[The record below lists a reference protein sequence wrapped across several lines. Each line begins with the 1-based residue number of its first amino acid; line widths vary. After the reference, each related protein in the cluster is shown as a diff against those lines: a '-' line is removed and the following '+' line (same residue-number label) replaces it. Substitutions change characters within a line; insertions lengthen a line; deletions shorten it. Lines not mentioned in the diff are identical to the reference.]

1 MHVVSAPR
9 QRKIQM
15 AQINCLCRRFSALTI
30 TFALVLQFFPPWHN
44 CCFAAPDWSGTAIGG
59 PPAAGSHKGT
69 AETLTI
75 TGMGQGPAA
84 KDQLHFVFRPVGAGD
99 VEIVGRIT
107 AFDGGPDAQVGLMLR
122 KDSTPASPM
131 ACVTF
136 WRRKLKPREANSP
149 VQNSIG
155 HRLRDPDGLYSHGY
169 DGVAPTRFTPPFWI
183 KLVRVG
189 NDYAAYKSLDGKTWA
204 QVDNNSGGAFRAQGP
219 FQAGV
224 FLSGGAPGKT
234 ATATLDHITIG
245 KPALP
250 YRTSWIGNT
259 FGKDSTSYVSGALH
273 SLHVAPDGTCYTNA
287 YADEAGEQGKIY
299 KDGRIPGTLPIRL
312 GGLCYEGCL
321 TGDGNYLYSYSR
333 FGGRIYRIDRKGTE
347 ASMKPLVF
355 SDPLCAERKQQ
366 TKEATI
372 RGLAAGN
379 GELYVSDAAKNQIL
393 VADLGT
399 LKQLSGRS
407 FAFTR
412 PGPLVVD
419 RRGQLWIIQCALE
432 FPRLAHAGKRLAAAI
447 KCFTKDGKFT
457 GREITDL
464 VDPTTLA
471 YDPQRDRLL
480 VCENG
485 PDQNVRIYSGLDQ
498 APRCSATFGGKGG
511 IYAGKRPGLLNDPEA
526 GGQPRFY
533 DLNCIGVDKDGNLY
547 VNCGG
552 SGTDLRKYT
561 PDGKMAWA
569 VRGLHGPDNGDFDP
583 DSDGC
588 EIIGPFKH
596 YKMDYSRTAPGSEW
610 SYFAF
615 NWDPLRWGPQ
625 PRDDCRSGVVRRFG
639 PQRQLVMFTSRA
651 VNARPMRLFRF
662 EGAIA
667 VPCGRITNDLQKR
680 TCELWVDKNGDGQ
693 ESAEEVS
700 SAAAPPDSTLDSFD
714 VGDNGDIWTIWQ
726 SKNKPVIR
734 RILFQGFDT
743 HGAPTYKVSEGGYED
758 VPVPEPITGAWGG
771 LVRIRYDAVRDVM
784 YLLGPAKPRKEGEN
798 LDLVLAGYDR
808 WSKGN
813 RKPRFATALPA
824 PPTQAPFMFEGFE
837 GPEWMRF
844 RYMAMDVAVDK
855 VFVAELWGPI
865 HVYDAQTGKR
875 DLILN
880 AGPEIS
886 GVTGWIDVSMG
897 IRACKRKNGEYVILA
912 ESSGYRARDILYRWK
927 P

>member
-1 MHVVSAPR
+1 
-9 QRKIQM
+9 M
-15 AQINCLCRRFSALTI
+15 AQTNCLCCRFSALTI
-30 TFALVLQFFPPWHN
+30 AGALVLLLCPPWRH
-44 CCFAAPDWSGTAIGG
+44 CGFAAPDWTGTAIGG
-59 PPAAGSHKGT
+59 PAAAGSHRGT

-84 KDQLHFVFRPVGAGD
+84 KDQLHFVFRPIPAGD

-122 KDSTPASPM
+122 KDSTPAAPM
-131 ACVTF
+131 ACVSF

-155 HRLRDPDGLYSHGY
+155 QRLRDPEGLYTHAY
-169 DGVAPTRFTPPFWI
+169 DGVAPTRFAPPFWI

-189 NDYAAYKSLDGKTWA
+189 NDYAAYKSLDGKIWA

-234 ATATLDHITIG
+234 ATATLDHLTIG
-245 KPALP
+245 KPTLP
-250 YRTSWIGNT
+250 YRTSWVGNS
-259 FGKDSTSYVSGALH
+259 FGQDSTSYVSGALH

-287 YADEAGEQGKIY
+287 FSDEAGEAGKIY
-299 KDGRIPGTLPIRL
+299 KDGRVLGSLPSRAV
-312 GGLCYEGCL
+312 GLCYEGGL
-321 TGDGNYLYSYSR
+321 TGAGDYLYSYGR
-333 FGGRIYRIDRKGTE
+333 FGGHIYRMDRKGTE

-355 SDPLCAERKQQ
+355 IDPLCAERKQP
-366 TKEATI
+366 TKVATI

-393 VADLGT
+393 VADLRT
-399 LKQLSGRS
+399 LKQLPGRS

-432 FPRLAHAGKRLAAAI
+432 FPRLAHAGQRLAAAV

-464 VDPTTLA
+464 GDPTALA
-471 YDPQRDRLL
+471 YDAVRDRLL
-480 VCENG
+480 VCDSG
-485 PDQNVRIYSGLDQ
+485 PDQNVRIYTGLDQ
-498 APRCSATFGGKGG
+498 APRCGATFGVKGG
-511 IYAGKRPGLLNDPEA
+511 IYAGKRPGLVNDPEA
-526 GGQPRFY
+526 GGQARFY
-533 DLNCIGVDKDGNLY
+533 DPNGVGVDKDGNLY
-547 VNCGG
+547 VSCGG
-552 SGTDLRKYT
+552 AGTDLRKYT
-561 PDGKMAWA
+561 PDGKMIWA
-569 VRGLHGPDNGDFDP
+569 VRGLEGTDNGDFDP

-588 EIIGPFKH
+588 AIIGPFKQF
-596 YKMDYSRTAPGSEW
+596 KMDYSRSAPGSEW

-615 NWDPLRWGPQ
+615 NWDPRRYGSQ
-625 PRDDCRSGVVRRFG
+625 PKDNCRSAVVRRLG
-639 PQRQLVMFTSRA
+639 PQRQLVMFTSR
-651 VNARPMRLFRF
+651 VLNARPVQMFRF
-662 EGAIA
+662 DGAIA

-680 TCELWVDKNGDGQ
+680 TCELWLDKNGDGQ
-693 ESAEEVS
+693 ETPEEVS
-700 SAAAPPDSTLDSFD
+700 SSPAPPGCTLESFD
-714 VGDNGDIWTIWQ
+714 VGDNGDVWTVWHSQ
-726 SKNKPVIR
+726 TKPVIR
-734 RILFQGFDT
+734 RFLFQGFDG
-743 HGAPTYKVSEGGYED
+743 HGAPTYKLTEGGYED
-758 VPVPEPITGAWGG
+758 SPVPEPIIGSWGG
-771 LVRIRYDAVRDVM
+771 MQRIRYDSARDVM
-784 YLLGPAKPRKEGEN
+784 YLLGPAKARKEGEN
-798 LDLVLAGYDR
+798 LDLVLAGYDG

-813 RKPRFATALPA
+813 RKPRFATALPS
-824 PPTQAPFMFEGFE
+824 PPAQAPFMYEGFE
-837 GPEWMRF
+837 GPEYMRF
-844 RYMAMDVAVDK
+844 GYMAMDVAVDK

-886 GVTGWIDVSMG
+886 GLTGWTDVSMG
-897 IRACKRKNGEYVILA
+897 IRACKRKSGEYVILA
-912 ESSGYRARDILYRWK
+912 ESAGYRARDILYRWK